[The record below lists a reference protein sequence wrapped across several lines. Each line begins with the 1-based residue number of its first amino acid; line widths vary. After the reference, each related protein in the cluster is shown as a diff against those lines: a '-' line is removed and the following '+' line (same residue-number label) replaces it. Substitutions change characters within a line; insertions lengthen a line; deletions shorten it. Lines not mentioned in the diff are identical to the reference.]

1 MKTRLSKTNL
11 LQELNKP
18 ENSLILEQFHERHF
32 AKNALIFGPGHE
44 ENLVF
49 IVKQGKVRIY
59 LSYEDK
65 EFSLAFLGPGDL
77 YSTHTRT
84 FLTALDD
91 TVLLVMPVSR
101 FHTFIATH
109 HIFFQTILGTLGE
122 LLKQSFSIIESLTF
136 KDVTQ
141 RIVEFLLY
149 ELNHHGRKGEKGI
162 TVELDLTIEQ
172 LASVVGASRQTVST
186 IVNDLIRSGVVNKIN
201 RKTYLVPNPD
211 ILKEFPH
218 C

>member
-1 MKTRLSKTNL
+1 MKTRFSKTNL
-11 LQELNKP
+11 LHELRKP
-18 ENSLILEQFHERHF
+18 ENSFILEQFKDRHF

-84 FLTALDD
+84 FQTALED

-101 FHTFIATH
+101 FHTLMTTH
-109 HIFFQTILGTLGE
+109 HVFFQTILGTLGE
-122 LLKQSFSIIESLTF
+122 LLKQSFSIIESLIF

-149 ELNHHGRKGEKGI
+149 ELNHHGRKGENGI
-162 TVELDLTIEQ
+162 TLELDLTTEQ